1 MASCPYKSN
10 LENMSSSLFA
20 VKACGLADATYPTV
34 ICRTQLRLVMKS
46 ISVQTPGSRQDM
58 CGTNAVPKGVALQ
71 AALDKCT
78 TCADVHSGC
87 GNGCANSWQR
97 ARRKRRRRHLGAARG
112 RASTGTGMLNQ
123 AAPQCPVLVHTDMHS
138 CIHTSIHARTHA
150 CMPT

>member
-10 LENMSSSLFA
+10 PENMSSSLFA

-34 ICRTQLRLVMKS
+34 ICRTQLRLVMKT
-46 ISVQTPGSRQDM
+46 ISVQTPGSRLDM
-58 CGTNAVPKGVALQ
+58 CGTSAVPKGVALQ

-87 GNGCANSWQR
+87 GTGCATSWQR

-112 RASTGTGMLNQ
+112 RASTGTGMFNQ
-123 AAPQCPVLVHTDMHS
+123 ATPQYTDMHA

>member
-10 LENMSSSLFA
+10 PENMSSSLFA

-34 ICRTQLRLVMKS
+34 ICRTQLRLVMKT
-46 ISVQTPGSRQDM
+46 ISVQTPGSRLDM
-58 CGTNAVPKGVALQ
+58 CGTSAVPKGVALQ

-87 GNGCANSWQR
+87 GTGCATSWQR

-112 RASTGTGMLNQ
+112 RASTGTGMFNQ
-123 AAPQCPVLVHTDMHS
+123 ATPQYTDMHA
-138 CIHTSIHARTHA
+138 CIHTSMHARTHA